1 MSKAT
6 EYKNKYIA
14 ANYDRINLTVPKGNK
29 ALIEARAKEL
39 GLSINGYINQLLR
52 QDMDT
57 EAAAPAPEKQ
67 EASKKGNGGLPVLA
81 CFTRLQYCSIYF
93 RRPSR

>member
-1 MSKAT
+1 MKGGNPMSKAT

-67 EASKKGNGGLPVLA
+67 EASKKEMEVYL
-81 CFTRLQYCSIYF
+81 F
-93 RRPSR
+93 